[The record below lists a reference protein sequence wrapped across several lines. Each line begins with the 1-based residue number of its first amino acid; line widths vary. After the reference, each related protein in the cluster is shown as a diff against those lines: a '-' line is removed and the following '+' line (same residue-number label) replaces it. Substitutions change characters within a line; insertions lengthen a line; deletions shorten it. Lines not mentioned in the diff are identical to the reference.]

1 MALTR
6 GRWEELPP
14 SEQANVR
21 GIVRDEVLATTLESE
36 CLGSVRRPLVQ
47 KKTGKVRPWV
57 ETLVKLE
64 ESLSRRRRDLEKLL
78 GAMEPKRAVSL
89 AEYIESRGSG
99 ASASAG
105 ETEIIPSRAK
115 SPGGD
120 PRVEREADS
129 PSGASGGSESAFL
142 DAGKGQVA
150 RKAENGFRTESK
162 TFSGDSRNCEGCG
175 VDLPARARRG
185 KARRFCSARCRKL
198 GWLAANRAGSAEPSV
213 EAGGAQAAAVSVEAP
228 VPEREDLFADS
239 GGGGA

>member
-36 CLGSVRRPLVQ
+36 CLGSVKRPLVV

-64 ESLSRRRRDLEKLL
+64 ESLSRRRRELEKLL

-99 ASASAG
+99 ASASTG
-105 ETEIIPSRAK
+105 ETEIIPSGAE

-120 PRVEREADS
+120 PRVEPEADS
-129 PSGASGGSESAFL
+129 PDSASAAPVSAWGGRIGDQGLPTLRGEDDAFGTPMRRLSVDSGERPGCERCGEPVPRQARGG
-142 DAGKGQVA
+142 DPK
-150 RKAENGFRTESK
+150 
-162 TFSGDSRNCEGCG
+162 
-175 VDLPARARRG
+175 
-185 KARRFCSARCRKL
+185 RFCTERCRK
-198 GWLAANRAGSAEPSV
+198 AAHR
-213 EAGGAQAAAVSVEAP
+213 
-228 VPEREDLFADS
+228 ERRLRGRVTS
-239 GGGGA
+239 